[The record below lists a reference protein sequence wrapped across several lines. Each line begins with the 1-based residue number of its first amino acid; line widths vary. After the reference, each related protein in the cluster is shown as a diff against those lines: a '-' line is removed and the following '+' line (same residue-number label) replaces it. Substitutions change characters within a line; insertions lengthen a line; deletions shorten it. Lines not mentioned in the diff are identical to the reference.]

1 LSSKR
6 NTCHHAL
13 LNVVN
18 AGGMPVS
25 LKKIS
30 DAITGHAPANVARSY
45 GTPTVGDIA
54 EALKK
59 FPRYE
64 IAPSKGA

>member
-13 LNVVN
+13 LKVVN
-18 AGGMPVS
+18 AGGKPVS

-30 DAITGHAPANVARSY
+30 DAVTGHAPANIARSY
-45 GTPTVGDIA
+45 GAPMVGDIA

-59 FPRYE
+59 FPHYQ